1 MLASTRKLPL
11 PTPLCKTWPKV
22 NSFKMNSKRKFRDP
36 LISEF
41 ITLCQKIEEPVP
53 PTETVVEIYP
63 MPHRLT
69 RNFRNLMFLPD
80 RYQSQN
86 DLDFGQLPSKEI
98 TKTSIPQRTNHNDGQ
113 SILLSLAIV
122 LCLAGLLYILI
133 YFTS

>member
-1 MLASTRKLPL
+1 
-11 PTPLCKTWPKV
+11 
-22 NSFKMNSKRKFRDP
+22 MNSKRNFRDP
-36 LISEF
+36 LIREF

-53 PTETVVEIYP
+53 PTETAVEIYP
-63 MPHRLT
+63 MPNQTT
-69 RNFRNLMFLPD
+69 RNLRTLTFIPE

-86 DLDFGQLPSKEI
+86 GLDFGQMPLKEKMVPSHNKLPF
-98 TKTSIPQRTNHNDGQ
+98 QNDGQ